1 MGGSTIRD
9 VARRAGVSTAT
20 VSRLING
27 SGPVGA
33 ATAARVRAA
42 IDALDFRL
50 NGVGRSLKTAQT
62 RTLGVVIPS
71 MTNPVFADAV
81 AGIDEAARVAGYG
94 LMFTSTEYD
103 PEREQE
109 AVASLLGNRV
119 DGLILTV
126 ADPERSAV
134 LDRLD
139 AAATPYVL
147 TYNQPGPGG
156 RPTVTVDNVAAGR
169 AVAAHLAGLGHA
181 RLGMI
186 SGPFRASDR
195 AAARRHGFLA
205 GAAAHG
211 LAQPAVREMSFLETD
226 ALSVLRPLYAEPG
239 TAPTALF
246 CSNDLLAI
254 AVIGALGR
262 LGLAVPDAVSV
273 VGFDGI
279 AIGTHLHPTLATV
292 VQPSREMG
300 RAATRQLLGRLSG
313 EGTPESVLL
322 PHRLR
327 EGESAGQAAR
337 PGPAVPQDP
346 RHPAR
351 KERLR

>member
-33 ATAARVRAA
+33 ATAARVRDA

-50 NGVGRSLKTAQT
+50 NGVGRSLKTAHT

-81 AGIDEAARVAGYG
+81 AGIDEAARAAGYA

-103 PEREQE
+103 PAREQE

-126 ADPERSAV
+126 ADPARSAV

-139 AAATPYVL
+139 AAGTPYVL
-147 TYNQPGPGG
+147 TYNQPGAHG

-169 AVAAHLAGLGHA
+169 AVASHLAALGHA
-181 RLGMI
+181 RLAMV
-186 SGPFRASDR
+186 SGRFRASDR
-195 AAARRHGFLA
+195 AVARQEGFRA

-211 LAQPAVREMSFLETD
+211 LARPATAEMSFLETD
-226 ALSVLRPLYAEPG
+226 AASVLRPLFADPA

-262 LGLAVPDAVSV
+262 LGLAVPGAVSV

-300 RAATRQLLGRLSG
+300 RAATRQLLGRLAGQSA
-313 EGTPESVLL
+313 PESVLL

-337 PGPAVPQDP
+337 PHPADLQDL
-346 RHPAR
+346 HSAR
-351 KERLR
+351 KERAR